1 MLFAWSLYKIGQD
14 NLEAMKA
21 CQKTRSYDACAYDI
35 MRWLPKAAEPRG
47 EEHMR
52 RIPEGIENMPISW
65 GLVSAVILF
74 LIFSWIYS
82 AFIKKD

>member
-1 MLFAWSLYKIGQD
+1 
-14 NLEAMKA
+14 
-21 CQKTRSYDACAYDI
+21 
-35 MRWLPKAAEPRG
+35 
-47 EEHMR
+47 MR
-52 RIPEGIENMPISW
+52 RIPEGIENIPISW

>member
-1 MLFAWSLYKIGQD
+1 
-14 NLEAMKA
+14 
-21 CQKTRSYDACAYDI
+21 
-35 MRWLPKAAEPRG
+35 
-47 EEHMR
+47 MR

-65 GLVSAVILF
+65 GLVSTVILF